1 MDARNLGAAAR
12 CVVWARPPC
21 GHNVNETGCRPR
33 PSFPDISHCDV
44 RPEDAASQGAALP
57 ESYSRGCAIFR
68 KLIQAQQA
76 ASATDLNGTIE
87 GRIGLV
93 GADGKTIPCA
103 GASVYLLLQPIDID
117 AIKQKAVKDGAFN
130 PRMAHIAV
138 GYVIAS
144 HETQSKLAYAKTKT
158 NAKGQFLFS
167 NLPGDRWY
175 YVTVQAL
182 TEQELVSWQIGVYV
196 YPKERVQVFLHNAN
210 AALPIYK
217 RE

>member
-1 MDARNLGAAAR
+1 MRDGRMSWVCKALRRNEPGSLPRGMDARNLGAAAR

-57 ESYSRGCAIFR
+57 ESYSRGCAIFH

-93 GADGKTIPCA
+93 GADGKAIPCA
-103 GASVYLLLQPIDID
+103 SASVYLLLQPIDID

-144 HETQSKLAYAKTKT
+144 HETQRKLAYGKTEPT
-158 NAKGQFLFS
+158 AKGQIRVS
-167 NLPGDRWY
+167 SRRGDRPK
-175 YVTVQAL
+175 YVHRLAPTAQR
-182 TEQELVSWQIGVYV
+182 LVAVQIGV
-196 YPKERVQVFLHNAN
+196 
-210 AALPIYK
+210 
-217 RE
+217 

>member
-1 MDARNLGAAAR
+1 MPETLAPPAW
-12 CVVWARPPC
+12 CMVCARPPC
-21 GHNVNETGCRPR
+21 GHNVDETGATPSVVPR
-33 PSFPDISHCDV
+33 HQSLRRASG
-44 RPEDAASQGAALP
+44 RGASQGAALP

-175 YVTVQAL
+175 YVTAQAL
-182 TEQELVSWQIGVYV
+182 TEQELVSWQIGVFV

>member
-1 MDARNLGAAAR
+1 MRDGRMSWVCKPLRRNEPGSLPGRWMPETLAPPAW
-12 CVVWARPPC
+12 CMVCARPPC
-21 GHNVNETGCRPR
+21 GHNVDETGATPSVVPR
-33 PSFPDISHCDV
+33 HQSLRRASG
-44 RPEDAASQGAALP
+44 RGASQGAALP

-117 AIKQKAVKDGAFN
+117 AIKQKAVTHAAFN
-130 PRMAHIAV
+130 PPMAHIAV

-144 HETQSKLAYAKTKT
+144 HETQSKLAYESEEHT
-158 NAKGQFLFS
+158 S
-167 NLPGDRWY
+167 
-175 YVTVQAL
+175 
-182 TEQELVSWQIGVYV
+182 ELQSYSDLVC
-196 YPKERVQVFLHNAN
+196 RL
-210 AALPIYK
+210 LL
-217 RE
+217 

>member
-93 GADGKTIPCA
+93 GADGKAIPCA
-103 GASVYLLLQPIDID
+103 SASVYLLLQPIDID
-117 AIKQKAVKDGAFN
+117 AIKQKAVKD
-130 PRMAHIAV
+130 